1 LEKGRETLKIE
12 GSRVLVTGGTG
23 LIGSHIIDKLIAEH
37 PKEIIA
43 LDKNV
48 KGFRDNCLPELDYK
62 NVTLLEGDITRTDD
76 VRKAVHG
83 VDFVVHTASLLARD
97 AAQSLRAAFDVN
109 IGGTFNLLEA
119 SAEAGVKKIIY
130 SSSVL
135 VYGNNPASRPIAEDH
150 CIDTDTIY
158 GAGKVGSE
166 YLLRVFK
173 REKGLNYVTLRYCG
187 VYGPRQHFRGNL
199 VLYIPECFQRID
211 HGQPPIIYG
220 DGSQPYDFVYVEDI
234 ARANVLALK
243 SSVTGEVI
251 NIGTGMA
258 TTVGDV
264 VQMIIEITGTSLD
277 PEYAPQGERFQ
288 QKSLWPDVTKAE
300 KMLGFKAEFPL
311 MEGLTRYFHWLKKG
325 EKNRCQRPLPVV
337 ERGGR
342 SRP

>member
-1 LEKGRETLKIE
+1 MKLE
-12 GSRVLVTGGTG
+12 GSKILVTGGAG

-37 PKEIIA
+37 PKEIIVF
-43 LDKNV
+43 DKNL
-48 KGFRDNCLPELDYK
+48 KGFKDNCLPALDYR
-62 NVTLLEGDITRTDD
+62 NVTLLEGDITRTDE
-76 VRKAVHG
+76 VRKAVQG
-83 VDFVVHTASLLARD
+83 VDFVVHTASLLAREAVKD
-97 AAQSLRAAFDVN
+97 LRTGFNVN

-119 SAEAGVKKIIY
+119 SAAAGVKKIVY

-135 VYGNNPASRPIAEDH
+135 VYGNEPASRPIAEDH

-173 REKGLNYVTLRYCG
+173 RVKGLNYVILRYCG

-199 VLYIPECFQRID
+199 VLFIPECFERIE

-220 DGSQPYDFVYVEDI
+220 DGSQPYDFVYVEDV

-258 TTVGDV
+258 TPVGDV
-264 VQMIIEITGTSLD
+264 VHMIVEITGTSLE

-300 KMLGFKAEFPL
+300 KMLGFKAQIL
-311 MEGLTRYFHWLKKG
+311 LREGLMRYYHWKKDKG
-325 EKNRCQRPLPVV
+325 
-337 ERGGR
+337 
-342 SRP
+342 

>member
-1 LEKGRETLKIE
+1 MKFE
-12 GSRVLVTGGTG
+12 GSRILVTGGAG
-23 LIGSHIIDKLIAEH
+23 LIGSHIIDQLIAEH

-43 LDKNV
+43 FDKNLR
-48 KGFRDNCLPELDYK
+48 GFRDNCLPELDYK
-62 NVTLLEGDITRTDD
+62 NVTLLEGDLTRTDD

-83 VDFVVHTASLLARD
+83 VDFVVHTASLLARE
-97 AAQSLRAAFDVN
+97 AVENLRAAFDVN

-119 SAEAGVKKIIY
+119 GAAAGVKKVIY

-150 CIDTDTIY
+150 GIDTDTFY

-166 YLLRVFK
+166 YLLRAFK
-173 REKGLNYVTLRYCG
+173 RVKDLNYVILRYCG

-199 VLYIPECFQRID
+199 VLFIPESFERIE

-220 DGSQPYDFVYVEDI
+220 DGSQPYDFVYVEDV

-264 VQMIIEITGTSLD
+264 VQMIIEITGTSPE

-300 KMLGFKAEFPL
+300 KLLGFKAQIQL
-311 MEGLTRYFHWLKKG
+311 KEGLTRYYHWIRERMLREG
-325 EKNRCQRPLPVV
+325 NQR
-337 ERGGR
+337 
-342 SRP
+342 